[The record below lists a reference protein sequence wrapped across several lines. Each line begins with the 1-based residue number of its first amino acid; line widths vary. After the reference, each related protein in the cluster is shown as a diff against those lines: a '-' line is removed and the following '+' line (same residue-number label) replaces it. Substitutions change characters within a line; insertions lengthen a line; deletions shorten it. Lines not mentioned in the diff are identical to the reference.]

1 VKNWLWFSDF
11 FSSSEVHLHGFTE
24 HLLEKT
30 TRFQDID
37 IVDTPFFGRMLIID
51 GDVQSSEKDEFIYH
65 EAMVHP
71 AMLLHPHP
79 RRVLIMGGGEGAT
92 AREVLKHKTVEELYM
107 VDIDED
113 MIAAAREFLISWHQG
128 AFDDPRMHLI
138 FDDARKVVE
147 NFENGSLNVVIS
159 DLTEPFEMGPSFPLF
174 TKQFAQVVY
183 DKLDDQGV
191 YVVQSSI
198 LRPLIY
204 TMHAAIRRTLQAVF
218 PVVRSYAVYVE
229 SFDTPWS
236 FIIASKGKDPMD
248 WTSEELH
255 GAIRERISG
264 ELKMYD
270 AESHWHM
277 FYLPKNIRDAI
288 DEPGPILDE
297 EHPIYLTRKGD
308 ILPYK

>member
-1 VKNWLWFSDF
+1 
-11 FSSSEVHLHGFTE
+11 
-24 HLLEKT
+24 
-30 TRFQDID
+30 
-37 IVDTPFFGRMLIID
+37 
-51 GDVQSSEKDEFIYH
+51 
-65 EAMVHP
+65 
-71 AMLLHPHP
+71 
-79 RRVLIMGGGEGAT
+79 MGGGEGAT

-113 MIAAAREFLISWHQG
+113 MIAAAREFLTSWHQG

-159 DLTEPFEMGPSFPLF
+159 DLT
-174 TKQFAQVVY
+174 AQVVY

-236 FIIASKGKDPMD
+236 FIIAS
-248 WTSEELH
+248 T
-255 GAIRERISG
+255 
-264 ELKMYD
+264 
-270 AESHWHM
+270 
-277 FYLPKNIRDAI
+277 KNCMV
-288 DEPGPILDE
+288 P
-297 EHPIYLTRKGD
+297 
-308 ILPYK
+308 

>member
-51 GDVQSSEKDEFIYH
+51 GDVQSSEKNSFITKPWFIQPCYST
-65 EAMVHP
+65 
-71 AMLLHPHP
+71 
-79 RRVLIMGGGEGAT
+79 RIQ
-92 AREVLKHKTVEELYM
+92 VLKHKTVEELYM

-138 FDDARKVVE
+138 F
-147 NFENGSLNVVIS
+147 IS

-198 LRPLIY
+198 FSL
-204 TMHAAIRRTLQAVF
+204 
-218 PVVRSYAVYVE
+218 
-229 SFDTPWS
+229 W
-236 FIIASKGKDPMD
+236 
-248 WTSEELH
+248 
-255 GAIRERISG
+255 
-264 ELKMYD
+264 
-270 AESHWHM
+270 
-277 FYLPKNIRDAI
+277 
-288 DEPGPILDE
+288 
-297 EHPIYLTRKGD
+297 
-308 ILPYK
+308 